1 MKRIFVAVVLL
12 GTLFLAGCGGQASNQ
27 PEAPEEANEKA
38 PAETTEKKA
47 ALTESAG
54 VGEKVSVP
62 GGSFVRLSPDELKA
76 ALEEKNFTFVNVHIP
91 FEGDIPGTDLS
102 IPYDEIG
109 QKENLDR
116 LPDKEAR
123 IVLYCRSGSMS
134 SEAARTLVGL
144 GYENVQDLE
153 GGMIAWEDAGY
164 RLEGA

>member
-1 MKRIFVAVVLL
+1 MKRVFASVVLIGSL
-12 GTLFLAGCGGQASNQ
+12 LLAGCGGQGGNQTETPDGASK
-27 PEAPEEANEKA
+27 KA
-38 PAETTEKKA
+38 PAETTEKA
-47 ALTESAG
+47 AAVESAS

-91 FEGDIPGTDLS
+91 FEGDIAGTDLS
-102 IPYDEIG
+102 IPYNEIG
-109 QKENLDR
+109 RKENLGR
-116 LPDKEAR
+116 LPGKDAR

-164 RLEGA
+164 ELKGV